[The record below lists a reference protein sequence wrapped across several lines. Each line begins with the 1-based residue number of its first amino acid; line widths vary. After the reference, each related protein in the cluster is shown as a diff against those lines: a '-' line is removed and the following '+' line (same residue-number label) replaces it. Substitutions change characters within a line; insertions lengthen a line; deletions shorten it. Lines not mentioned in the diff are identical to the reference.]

1 MKNKF
6 GWGFLLVSSAFLAA
20 CSDSSSN
27 SSDDIDVNTV
37 SCTVKQN
44 SNNVVKTE
52 IIFGAQTQYTYTFD
66 GDSVLVTSVMT
77 FGSVWDQ
84 ASIDASCEDQKLDTD
99 AIVTCE
105 SNQITVVTKEKNLF
119 SNDLTLLDRDKEAD
133 CKDFLAVKY
142 IY

>member
-6 GWGFLLVSSAFLAA
+6 GWSLLLVTSAFLAA

-52 IIFGAQTQYTYTFD
+52 IIMGSQTEYTYTFD

-84 ASIDASCEDQKLDTD
+84 ASIDEVCEDQKSNTD
-99 AIVTCE
+99 ATVTCE
-105 SNQITVVTKEKNLF
+105 SDKITVVTKEKNLF
-119 SNDLTLLDRDKEAD
+119 SNDLTLLDMDKEAD
-133 CKDFLAVKY
+133 CKEFLAE
-142 IY
+142 